1 MATIK
6 EVTSMDQFHALLE
19 QSEGRS
25 VLMLK
30 HSTTCPISAA
40 AHQQYEKFI
49 SKSKGNNIEFYLIK
63 VIESRPVSLAIA
75 DEIKV
80 KHESPQLLLFKDRNV
95 AWTANHYD
103 VTSSAI
109 ETALAK

>member
-1 MATIK
+1 MVAIN

-19 QSEGRS
+19 QSQGRP
-25 VLMLK
+25 VLLLK

-49 SKSKGNNIEFYLIK
+49 SNSNGNSIEVYLIK

-80 KHESPQLLLFKDRNV
+80 KHESPQLLLFKDRKV
-95 AWTANHYD
+95 AWSANHYD
-103 VTSSAI
+103 VTVSAI
-109 ETALAK
+109 EMALAK